1 MFSNPR
7 WLFLGFLTV
16 SAFLAGCATPQDYEP
31 GPEDRI
37 IAANY
42 AAADQLRAK
51 LGSGLSTHQ
60 AIAVAAPVSPD
71 AYAPTA
77 LSRLIAEQVS
87 SRLSEAGYRVVSAK
101 LKSPAAAYG
110 LSSSGPEI
118 RDTASA
124 LNAEAVIVG
133 TYAVGAYSVYVS
145 LKAIRTADNI
155 VLAAHD
161 YVLPL
166 TRNVWHLL
174 EASRGVW

>member
-7 WLFLGFLTV
+7 WLVLSVFTV
-16 SAFLAGCATPQDYEP
+16 SASLSGCATPRDYEP
-31 GPEDRI
+31 GPEDTI

-60 AIAVAAPVSPD
+60 PIAVAPVSPD

-145 LKAIRTADNI
+145 LKVIRTADNI